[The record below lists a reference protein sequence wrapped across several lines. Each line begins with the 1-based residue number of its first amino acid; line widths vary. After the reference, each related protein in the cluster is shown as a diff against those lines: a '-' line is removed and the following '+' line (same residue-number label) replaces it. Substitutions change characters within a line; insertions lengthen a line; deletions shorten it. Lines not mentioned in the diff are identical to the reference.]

1 MRFPRTFPAGPSC
14 MPLFH
19 LNIRKHENNPSDRS
33 EGEKSMIWNR
43 ITFPREKAL
52 KHPRGV
58 KNTPETQSY
67 SYREMQNL
75 LKTCREDQ
83 GIKKGGNPFP
93 LRRGNPPINEHGT
106 QFFADA
112 TQGQGPAPSRI
123 AKTGGPGTQMQVMF
137 RSTFIATLARL
148 SQCGWKFLASSL
160 CLMPGLHNKICSKTC
175 PRPNLR
181 WWNKLEGHSLT

>member
-1 MRFPRTFPAGPSC
+1 
-14 MPLFH
+14 
-19 LNIRKHENNPSDRS
+19 
-33 EGEKSMIWNR
+33 MIWNR

-58 KNTPETQSY
+58 KNAPETQCYSKIEKAK

-83 GIKKGGNPFP
+83 GIKKGDNPFP
-93 LRRGNPPINEHGT
+93 LRRGNSPINEHGT

-123 AKTGGPGTQMQVMF
+123 AKTGGPGTQMQVIF
-137 RSTFIATLARL
+137 APP
-148 SQCGWKFLASSL
+148 SS
-160 CLMPGLHNKICSKTC
+160 PPLHVFHNVVGSFY
-175 PRPNLR
+175 LQAFA
-181 WWNKLEGHSLT
+181 

>member
-1 MRFPRTFPAGPSC
+1 
-14 MPLFH
+14 
-19 LNIRKHENNPSDRS
+19 
-33 EGEKSMIWNR
+33 MIWNR

-52 KHPRGV
+52 KHPLEWKTHPKHARGT
-58 KNTPETQSY
+58 KCY
-67 SYREMQNL
+67 SKIE
-75 LKTCREDQ
+75 KTCREDQ

-93 LRRGNPPINEHGT
+93 LRRGNPLINEHGT

-123 AKTGGPGTQMQVMF
+123 AKTGGPGTQMQVIF

-148 SQCGWKFLASSL
+148 SQGGWKFLPSSL
-160 CLMPGLHNKICSKTC
+160 CLMPGLHNKKCSKTC
-175 PRPNLR
+175 PRSNLC